1 MEKPGETP
9 AKPQIRPGSTSDV
22 NPSEKDRQKQSEDAR
37 HAGENYNE
45 KHDDKKRY
53 DEADP
58 NWRNPDV
65 EMDSQLDNQEI
76 NPELDANIGPQS

>member
-1 MEKPGETP
+1 MNS
-9 AKPQIRPGSTSDV
+9 QIKNDQA
-22 NPSEKDRQKQSEDAR
+22 KDRKSETRKSPPKVSEERQK
-37 HAGENYNE
+37 AGENYNE

-65 EMDSQLDNQEI
+65 EMDDQGEN
-76 NPELDANIGPQS
+76 NNIGPQS